1 MCALS
6 IAMLC
11 AGRFGLGW
19 AYDAI
24 IFACHMFMHFHAYA
38 PLIFYISIY
47 LVVGTF
53 LIVFLSFFLSF
64 SPSYISCVMAPKHKS
79 TPSRN
84 SLRSRVSSFFSPSN
98 PTPSHIW
105 FRDEKA
111 KSDFFKNFSQRGIHS
126 KLQVVLSDFSD
137 INLPLSSTVGVRS
150 HYMVS
155 WLRALPWS
163 YMSSTLILMVLIILY
178 LSLSLTFGV
187 YAW

>member
-1 MCALS
+1 MVLKHHALHHIYIITMFHAFRCVFS
-6 IAMLC
+6 LLHYCVLVGLNWAEPMLFLILHVTYSC
-11 AGRFGLGW
+11 
-19 AYDAI
+19 I
-24 IFACHMFMHFHAYA
+24 FMHT
-38 PLIFYISIY
+38 Y
-47 LVVGTF
+47 LQFFFLLYCVVGTF

-98 PTPSHIW
+98 PTPSHSW

-137 INLPLSSTVGVRS
+137 IDLPLSSTVGVRS
-150 HYMVS
+150 HYMAS
-155 WLRALPWS
+155 WSRALP
-163 YMSSTLILMVLIILY
+163 
-178 LSLSLTFGV
+178 
-187 YAW
+187 

>member
-24 IFACHMFMHFHAYA
+24 IFACHMFMHFHAYV
-38 PLIFYISIY
+38 PSIFYISIY

-98 PTPSHIW
+98 PTPSHSW

-137 INLPLSSTVGVRS
+137 IDLPLSSTVGVRS

-155 WLRALPWS
+155 WSRALPWS
-163 YMSSTLILMVLIILY
+163 YMSSTPVCTYLITLY
-178 LSLSLTFGV
+178 LSFLLAFEV
-187 YAW
+187 CAW